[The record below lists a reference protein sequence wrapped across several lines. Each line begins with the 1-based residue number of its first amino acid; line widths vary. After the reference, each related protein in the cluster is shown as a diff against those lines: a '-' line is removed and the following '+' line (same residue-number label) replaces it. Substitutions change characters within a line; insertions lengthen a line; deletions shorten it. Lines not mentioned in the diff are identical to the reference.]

1 MSDFRLFH
9 LLHKSHRAL
18 FRLVDRTLEE
28 KFDISSTQ
36 HAVLLALA
44 ENDGLPIGELASLVG
59 IKAAATSGL
68 IDRMADKK
76 LLERKRSKN
85 DGRSYKVYLLPTG
98 ADVVVDSK
106 PLIKEANAKL
116 LNGFSEADQLLISKF
131 FETIINRANSETH
144 SVKGNAA

>member
-44 ENDGLPIGELASLVG
+44 ENDGLPIGKLASLVG

-131 FETIINRANSETH
+131 FETIINRANGETH